1 MENVMTKL
9 PAGIIISAA
18 LIALAGC
25 ASRAE
30 TVGTAGGAVLGN
42 AATGGSAL
50 GTAAGGGIGFQTRQN
65 HDPQKPLPASAP
77 GTPWAGGGVA
87 PRTARHRPQTSL
99 RGI

>member
-1 MENVMTKL
+1 MTKL

-50 GTAAGGGIGFQTRQN
+50 GTAGGGGIGYEDGQN
-65 HDPQKPLPASAP
+65 HEPQHRRRVLPAA
-77 GTPWAGGGVA
+77 TPWPRGGVA
-87 PRTARHRPQTSL
+87 RGTAGHDPWAHLQGFVHTV
-99 RGI
+99 